1 MLSTLNTSL
10 SGVVSI
16 CLSTIDCCQ
25 EDTII
30 TRNVANALRP
40 SALKNVSAMFG
51 AFIGSYPTDKFG
63 RKWMILIVQIIM
75 IGAAI
80 LEQFAT
86 TWTQWLGAR
95 LLDVSEPL

>member
-1 MLSTLNTSL
+1 
-10 SGVVSI
+10 
-16 CLSTIDCCQ
+16 
-25 EDTII
+25 
-30 TRNVANALRP
+30 
-40 SALKNVSAMFG
+40 MFG
-51 AFIGSYPTDKFG
+51 AFIGSYPTDKLG